1 MQSHLLGKNLR
12 TGKSDFI
19 DFFVN
24 PPTTFRVLHPSQA
37 VFVREFILVLY
48 NTFMLTGNIF
58 PLQTRKKIIK
68 SISIFSILLIYF
80 AYALIVIQ
88 INQGPVDFETFM
100 EIGKKLLLGSQIYT
114 DNSFYPMPFVGIFS
128 IFSLIPFP
136 FSFLIWVF
144 LPVFLALIISGWS
157 PVILLFA
164 PLFAHFAGGQ
174 TALFGMLG
182 LWGYRKNQ
190 KSKWAGVWLAILLLK
205 PQLAIAPIVWASYG
219 WVRDL
224 LKTKKI
230 SSQMIVFLVSSLL
243 IFLPWFFIYPTWF
256 SDWLAN
262 PRSLRL
268 RAMAGL
274 VPRILMYFGFQ
285 NWIYAIILF
294 CLLITFV
301 YILKRRNAINLDS
314 SVLLSFIILPIVHD
328 YDLIQII
335 PILDDGKKQIVAFLS
350 SIPLWLT
357 IFFAYRNDH
366 AWITASIIAPI
377 LMIYL
382 VLRKRNEK
390 IPDPA

>member
-1 MQSHLLGKNLR
+1 MLR
-12 TGKSDFI
+12 G
-19 DFFVN
+19 
-24 PPTTFRVLHPSQA
+24 
-37 VFVREFILVLY
+37 
-48 NTFMLTGNIF
+48 NTFSF
-58 PLQTRKKIIK
+58 HTRKKIIG
-68 SISIFSILLIYF
+68 SISIFFILIIYF
-80 AYALIVIQ
+80 AYAFIAIE
-88 INQGPVDFETFM
+88 IKQGPVDFETFM
-100 EIGKKLLLGSQIYT
+100 EIGRNLLHGNPIYT
-114 DNSFYPMPFVGIFS
+114 ENSYYPMPFVGIFS

-136 FSFLIWVF
+136 FSFLIWEF
-144 LPVFLALIISGWS
+144 LPVLFALIISGWS

-219 WVRDL
+219 WVKEF
-224 LKTKKI
+224 LKSKKI

-243 IFLPWFFIYPTWF
+243 IFLPWFFIYPTWL

-274 VPRILMYFGFQ
+274 APRLLMYFGFP
-285 NWIYAIILF
+285 NWIYAIILV
-294 CLLITFV
+294 CLLITLV

-314 SVLLSFIILPIVHD
+314 AVLLSFIILPVVHD

-377 LMIYL
+377 LMIYFIR
-382 VLRKRNEK
+382 RKGNK
-390 IPDPA
+390 IIPDSTKSYLE

>member
-1 MQSHLLGKNLR
+1 M
-12 TGKSDFI
+12 
-19 DFFVN
+19 
-24 PPTTFRVLHPSQA
+24 
-37 VFVREFILVLY
+37 LY

-100 EIGKKLLLGSQIYT
+100 EIGRKLLLGSQIYT

-157 PVILLFA
+157 PIILLFA